1 VNGVLVPIA
10 AVLVIVAG
18 CCAVVHAERRR
29 SRWYRLPGPLLPWW
43 QTIPI
48 AWARVRLQP
57 YERDTQNEQ
66 LGTTGEL
73 IAGVA
78 GFLLGCLILWAVT
91 SGSVTV
97 P

>member
-1 VNGVLVPIA
+1 VNGVLVLIA
-10 AVLVIVAG
+10 AVLVMVSG
-18 CCAVVHAERRR
+18 CYAVVHAEQRR

-66 LGTTGEL
+66 LGTTAEL
-73 IAGVA
+73 IAGIA
-78 GFLLGCLILWAVT
+78 GFLLGGLILWALT
-91 SGSVTV
+91 TGSVSV